1 MQVGRVALLAVLLS
15 AGLHVAEAGVQA
27 AVQAG
32 AGDSYYEFGTVVAV
46 GRRDIEV
53 QSFDPGRGRTVQK
66 TFTFGKDTRA
76 DVVRVGDA
84 VEVIYSPGAADGGG
98 GQWVLRRLLM
108 LASGVPKAGP
118 APSTGSVAV
127 ARNGTGDAGAPVP
140 VVPGKKSVGLGK
152 AAPSSAPLA
161 RAAGGSP
168 SLGKNGST
176 RTAAPAEGAA
186 PMVLGNAATARTPGV
201 VAVPLGVSSEIVN
214 GVAPKVKNVGQL
226 TPEEACHRSDAEWP
240 TAPIKLAVLDF
251 RYPTDREEAHNV
263 GKTGGGSGTAVAD
276 LVYDALDGTPDFALM
291 RGDRQK
297 LYRADFAGAARAGRE
312 LGADAV
318 ILGTFN
324 PVQAPVTDPD
334 FPPPVEGYSLRAGV
348 VDTCTGQLLYRLTS
362 ISCPSA
368 TVGAEGD
375 PRACP
380 GSTVSMKV
388 APDPIENRSAYVT
401 PIGTLLAPLEGKA
414 KVEQDGALG
423 VVTAGGSNAVSIRL
437 HAGSRVKVDE
447 EVAVHATRLAKNP
460 TTYTLH
466 RYQDEEIGRLIVRKV
481 SGDTASGTYAGDVV
495 PRVGDSVF
503 TVSP

>member
-1 MQVGRVALLAVLLS
+1 M
-15 AGLHVAEAGVQA
+15 
-27 AVQAG
+27 
-32 AGDSYYEFGTVVAV
+32 
-46 GRRDIEV
+46 
-53 QSFDPGRGRTVQK
+53 QK
-66 TFTFGKDTRA
+66 TFTFARETRA

-84 VEVIYSPGAADGGG
+84 VEVIYSPATEAGG
-98 GQWVLRRLLM
+98 GQWMLKRLLM
-108 LASGVPKAGP
+108 LAGGLPKAGP
-118 APSTGSVAV
+118 APGAGAAAV
-127 ARNGTGDAGAPVP
+127 ARNDAPAVGLPAAGIPAAA
-140 VVPGKKSVGLGK
+140 VPGKKSVGLGRTPSAT
-152 AAPSSAPLA
+152 AAA
-161 RAAGGSP
+161 RGAGGSP
-168 SLGKNGST
+168 SLGKNGSV
-176 RTAAPAEGAA
+176 RAPAGPDAAAAPSV
-186 PMVLGNAATARTPGV
+186 VLGNPATARTPGV
-201 VAVPLGVSSEIVN
+201 VTVPLGKSSEIVN
-214 GVAPKVKNVGQL
+214 GVAPKVKNVGQM
-226 TPEEACHRSDAEWP
+226 TPGEACNRSDADWP
-240 TAPIKLAVLDF
+240 GAPIKLAVLDF

-276 LVYDALDGTPDFALM
+276 LVYDALDGLPDFALL

-318 ILGTFN
+318 LLGTFN

-375 PRACP
+375 ARTCP

-388 APDPIENRSAYVT
+388 APDPFENRSAYVGPLT
-401 PIGTLLAPLEGKA
+401 TLLGPLEGKT

-423 VVTAGGSNAVSIRL
+423 VVTAGGSNAIAIRL
-437 HAGSRVKVDE
+437 SAGQRVKVDE

-466 RYQDEEIGRLIVRKV
+466 RYQDEEIGRLIIRKV

-495 PRVGDSVF
+495 PRAGDSIFSV
-503 TVSP
+503 TP